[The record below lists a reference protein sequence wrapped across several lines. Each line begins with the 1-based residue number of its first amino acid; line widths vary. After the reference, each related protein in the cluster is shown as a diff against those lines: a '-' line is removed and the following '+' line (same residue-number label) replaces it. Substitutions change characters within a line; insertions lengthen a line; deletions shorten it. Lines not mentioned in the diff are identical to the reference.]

1 MARSIHS
8 CPFCGKKFKT
18 KELLKKHIATKER
31 GRLVALAYAMT
42 FCDLVG
48 RIYHTS
54 GRAK

>member
-1 MARSIHS
+1 MPRSIHR

-31 GRLVALAYAMT
+31 AQIVALAYAMT

-54 GRAK
+54 GRAQ

>member
-1 MARSIHS
+1 MSRSIHN

-31 GRLVALAYAMT
+31 AQIVALAYAMT

-48 RIYHTS
+48 RIYQTS